1 MSSKRI
7 AVVGSVIHP
16 LAPGSMAL
24 WIDFADAATITTG
37 TGGISQA
44 DDKSGNGY
52 HLTQATS
59 GNRPN
64 YSGSLN
70 GRNIATFGGGPD
82 YLIRSSSMTIGKN
95 VSGLTGYLV
104 WKHNS
109 APTSARE
116 NLVVLQ
122 GGGGVTRLAMYG
134 GLTSNKL
141 SSQGRRLD
149 GDSTVTVTGAANLGT
164 GWHIATVVQDYAAGT
179 ITQYLDGVSDGSG
192 SLASTGSSSNTD
204 SPSITVSSGN
214 ASFDLVGGVAELL
227 LYNAAHNAAT
237 MAQLWGYLRN
247 KWAL

>member
-1 MSSKRI
+1 M
-7 AVVGSVIHP
+7 HP
-16 LAPGSMAL
+16 STPGNLAL

-44 DDKSGNGY
+44 NDKSGNGY

-59 GNRPN
+59 GNRPD
-64 YSGSLN
+64 YTGTLN
-70 GRNIATFGGGPD
+70 GRNLSYYGGGPD
-82 YLIRSSSMTIGKN
+82 YLSRSSATAIGKN
-95 VSGLTGYLV
+95 VSGLTCYLV
-104 WKHNS
+104 WKHAS
-109 APTSARE
+109 APTGGRE
-116 NLVVLQ
+116 NLLVLT

-149 GDSTVTVTGAANLGT
+149 GDSTVTVTGSANLGT
-164 GWHIATVVQDYAAGT
+164 GWHFATVVQDYAAGT

-227 LYNAAHNAAT
+227 LYNAAHDAAT
-237 MAQLWGYLRN
+237 RGRVTSYLRN